1 MRLPRSSGLDGIV
14 TVVRV
19 RSTTYTFVR
28 GDTQTARFGES
39 AQGSTTDITAD
50 AWLFEPEELPLDTEY
65 GDRVGGDLQGLAM
78 PGADIE
84 RHDEVQHGTD
94 TYEVSRIIH
103 LPDEDTQRL
112 KLFSLQRITND
123 R

>member
-1 MRLPRSSGLDGIV
+1 MRIPRSSGLEAIA

-19 RSTTYTFVR
+19 RSRTYTFVR

-39 AQGSTTDITAD
+39 TEGSTTDIAAD
-50 AWLFEPEELPLDTEY
+50 AWLFEPEELPVDSEY

-78 PGADIE
+78 PDADIE
-84 RHDEVQHGTD
+84 RHDEVTHGTD

-103 LPDEDTQRL
+103 LPDEDTQHL
-112 KLFSLQRITND
+112 KLFSLQRITNE